1 MYKKGRKKPSL
12 FHLHIQFMW
21 NNNFKKVFCF
31 AVVFVQS
38 LSCVQLFVTPWTAAC
53 QAPLSSTISRVL
65 LKFTSLSQW
74 CYLLSNHLILYCPI
88 HLLSSVFPS
97 IRSFIVNRFFAS
109 GGQSIGV
116 SASASVLP
124 MNIQYWFPLGLTG
137 LISLQ
142 SIILHIL
149 LSFLQIF

>member
-97 IRSFIVNRFFAS
+97 IRVFYS
-109 GGQSIGV
+109 QSILCIRWPKYW
-116 SASASVLP
+116 SFSFSISTSNEYSV
-124 MNIQYWFPLGLTG
+124 
-137 LISLQ
+137 LISLR
-142 SIILHIL
+142 IDWFDL
-149 LSFLQIF
+149 LAVNNFTYFA